1 MADQPETPVTTPVTD
16 RRPVPRGVLPRGVQT
31 WLMAGLAAA
40 MLLIIV
46 LTGRP
51 DAPAPVRTAPTP
63 LQTASPDRVR
73 DYQDRLRLLEAQ
85 AVQEAQAISPADN
98 RVIAVTDREGHVL
111 AVWDVNGA
119 AAPNPTPTIVA
130 DVVSKAGAA
139 AFLSS
144 NQHAFTS
151 RTAAFIV
158 QNHFPPDVKNRPN
171 GPLVGVN
178 FSNMAFSDTN
188 KFKAP
193 SAAGTFPSPPVP

>member
-1 MADQPETPVTTPVTD
+1 MS
-16 RRPVPRGVLPRGVQT
+16 
-31 WLMAGLAAA
+31 WK
-40 MLLIIV
+40 MLSFFL
-46 LTGRP
+46 
-51 DAPAPVRTAPTP
+51 APVSP
-63 LQTASPDRVR
+63 LLAQRMEIEDVRRV
-73 DYQDRLRLLEAQ
+73 LAQ
-85 AVQEAQAISPADN
+85 AVQQAQVVSPADN

-119 AAPNPTPTIVA
+119 AAPNPTPSIVA

-158 QNHFPPDVKNRPN
+158 QNHFPPAVKNRPN

-178 FSNMAFSDTN
+178 FSSMAFSDTN
-188 KFKAP
+188 KYKAP
-193 SAAGTFPSPPVP
+193 LPDGSFPLPPVPGVKVSTV